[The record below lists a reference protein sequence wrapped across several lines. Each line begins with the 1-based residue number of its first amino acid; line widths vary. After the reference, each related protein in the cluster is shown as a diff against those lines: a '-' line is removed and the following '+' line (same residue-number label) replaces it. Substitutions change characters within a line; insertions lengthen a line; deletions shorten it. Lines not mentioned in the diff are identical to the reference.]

1 MRQELRNRLGR
12 PLGWLDNRG
21 DRIEGRDRLG
31 RLVGWYSSRE
41 DQTRD
46 RLGRIVGRGN
56 LLSALILP

>member
-1 MRQELRNRLGR
+1 MRQELRDRLNRPIGR
-12 PLGWLDNRG
+12 YDHQG

-31 RLVGWYSSRE
+31 RLVGWYSAGD

-56 LLSALILP
+56 MLSALIVP